1 MPCLPTLIFL
11 AKSSG
16 QDLCVWSIE
25 PALPAGL
32 NINPASGLISGC
44 GKEEVA
50 ETTYAVTARNE
61 VGSRTSQFTLGVGL
75 TPPSSFTY
83 DLPCKDV
90 LQIGE
95 TVSCFPTLTVL
106 AKSSGQDLCVWSVE
120 PALPQVSPS
129 IMQVD

>member
-1 MPCLPTLIFL
+1 M
-11 AKSSG
+11 
-16 QDLCVWSIE
+16 
-25 PALPAGL
+25 
-32 NINPASGLISGC
+32 
-44 GKEEVA
+44 
-50 ETTYAVTARNE
+50 
-61 VGSRTSQFTLGVGL
+61 SQFILGVGL

-120 PALPQVSPS
+120 LALPSGLTFNPAS
-129 IMQVD
+129 GLISGCEK